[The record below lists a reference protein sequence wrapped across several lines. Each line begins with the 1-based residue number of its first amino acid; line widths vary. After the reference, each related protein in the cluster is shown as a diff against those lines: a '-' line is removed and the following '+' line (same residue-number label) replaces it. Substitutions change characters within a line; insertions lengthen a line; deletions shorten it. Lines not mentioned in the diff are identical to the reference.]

1 MDSTLFLLELNTST
15 LFRDIII
22 IELREIRSLTTA
34 DFLNPISRD
43 DKKEVTQM
51 TQKQLLDLLSE
62 KLLDLGFDY
71 DCLREITKEEFME
84 EFEKCIS
91 VIKENY
97 LKEL

>member
-71 DCLREITKEEFME
+71 DCLSLSGQQTYNEIV
-84 EFEKCIS
+84 
-91 VIKENY
+91 VILAQ
-97 LKEL
+97 LKQ

>member
-34 DFLNPISRD
+34 DFLKPISRD

-71 DCLREITKEEFME
+71 DCLSLSGQQTYDEIV
-84 EFEKCIS
+84 
-91 VIKENY
+91 VILAQ
-97 LKEL
+97 LKQ